1 MGRILAIDYGEKRVG
16 LAVTDYMQVIATKLT
31 TVPALDIFGF
41 LKDYFTREEVDMIVV
56 GNPKQLDN
64 TPSQSAK
71 AVMTFV
77 DNLAKTFP
85 EMDIYMIDERYTS
98 KIASQTIAKSGLK
111 KKKRQEKGL
120 IDKVSAVLILQDFMQ
135 MYQGRGRNNISVV
148 SHQQNDETK

>member
-71 AVMTFV
+71 AVMT
-77 DNLAKTFP
+77 
-85 EMDIYMIDERYTS
+85 
-98 KIASQTIAKSGLK
+98 
-111 KKKRQEKGL
+111 
-120 IDKVSAVLILQDFMQ
+120 
-135 MYQGRGRNNISVV
+135 
-148 SHQQNDETK
+148 